1 MLYNPLIHLA
11 LGLSAL
17 ALGVLLAVGARAT
30 AADATHLRRLSSL
43 SVAHLDDPALA
54 QDVVVEGQISPTTP
68 TIYRGFV
75 AYTQEEYRSRLL
87 NDTEHWVESARVT
100 PPVSLRLPDGE
111 ITIVNT
117 DYVFPLVTDTVRE
130 AAPTVTRGAVRV
142 RGLRPGTPVVAI
154 GTVVTGPHGRGLHAT
169 EIYPGTRAEVVAHA
183 QGWSHGERRL
193 GLGAM
198 LRGLAE
204 VGVGSW
210 QLRRFLHDE
219 QTRRPVPPLPQRGRR
234 G

>member
-1 MLYNPLIHLA
+1 LLA
-11 LGLSAL
+11 LGAP
-17 ALGVLLAVGARAT
+17 AT
-30 AADATHLRRLSSL
+30 TAEATYLRRLPSL
-43 SVAHLDDPALA
+43 SVAQLDETALD
-54 QDVVVEGQISPTTP
+54 QDVVVEGQISPTAP
-68 TIYRGFV
+68 PIYREFV
-75 AYTQEEYRSRLL
+75 AYTREEYRSRVF
-87 NDTEHWVESARVT
+87 NDTEHWIESERVT

-111 ITIVNT
+111 ISIVNT
-117 DYVFPLVTDTVRE
+117 DYAFPLVTDTVRE

-169 EIYPGTRAEVVAHA
+169 EIYPGTRAEVVAHT
-183 QGWSHGERRL
+183 QGWLHGERRL

-198 LRGLAE
+198 LLGLAE

-210 QLRRFLHDE
+210 QLRRFPHDE